1 MNQRLTEVQAFL
13 ESHPGY
19 LKRGVANIACKLG
32 CTIEEVKEAKRNIGI
47 NTNDNV
53 EYSEYVVEV
62 RNSKKDKKKLKK
74 LRKLAENP
82 LQELLE
88 DVKIPESSVDHYW
101 YKGKHFSV
109 HAKGLEITPEQQF
122 KHLIEEA
129 KREVKPIILNKV
141 DYTGNCA
148 VINIYDIHLDKRNV
162 KNPNGGSNEV
172 NSLVEELEEGFGQ
185 LLASVLTSN
194 PDFFILPVGN
204 DLFTTNGFMKTTKK
218 GTPQDPMVT
227 HEMIFREGLGLIRNF
242 IDTLSQF
249 GKVYVPIIYGN
260 HSIDA
265 EFYLGVCLETLYWNN
280 ENVTINNTSRSR
292 KYIQYEG
299 NLFGFGHGDLE
310 KKNIDKLPL
319 IMATENPKLWAS
331 TSYRTFYLGDVH
343 HREEFKFFR
352 TKDNPGCTV
361 QFLRST
367 SVTDSWHEDNMFV
380 GVPRTMEAT
389 VFSSNK
395 GQIANYSVNL

>member
-1 MNQRLTEVQAFL
+1 MTQQEIQNFL
-13 ESHPGY
+13 KEHPGY
-19 LKRGVANIACKLG
+19 LKWGKYKIANKLG
-32 CTIEEVKEAKRNIGI
+32 CTEEDVKAARKELNINI
-47 NTNDNV
+47 IK
-53 EYSEYVVEV
+53 S
-62 RNSKKDKKKLKK
+62 
-74 LRKLAENP
+74 P

-88 DVKIPESSVDHYW
+88 ENQIPESDVNHFW

-109 HAKGLEITPEQQF
+109 HAKNPQFNPEQQF
-122 KHLIEEA
+122 KALIDEA
-129 KREVKPIILNKV
+129 RKEVKPVEITKRIEPTN
-141 DYTGNCA
+141 GCA

-162 KNPNGGSNEV
+162 QNPNGGSEAV
-172 NSLVEELEEGFGQ
+172 EDLVTELEEGFKQ
-185 LLASVLTSN
+185 LIGSVLTHK

-227 HEMIFREGLGLIRNF
+227 HEMIFREGLGLIRTF
-242 IDTLSQF
+242 IDILGQF

-260 HSIDA
+260 HSVDA

-280 ENVTINNTSRSR
+280 ENVTINNTSRAR
-292 KYIQYEG
+292 KYIQYED

-319 IMATENPKLWAS
+319 IMATENPKLWGD
-331 TSYRTFYLGDVH
+331 TKYRTFFLGDVH
-343 HREEFKFFR
+343 HKQEFKFFR

-367 SVTDSWHEDNMFV
+367 SITDSWHGDNMFI

-389 VFSSNK
+389 IFNNGK
-395 GQIANYSVNL
+395 GQIANYSINL

>member
-1 MNQRLTEVQAFL
+1 MTQQEIQSFL
-13 ESHPGY
+13 EEHPGY
-19 LKRGVANIACKLG
+19 LKTG
-32 CTIEEVKEAKRNIGI
+32 
-47 NTNDNV
+47 
-53 EYSEYVVEV
+53 
-62 RNSKKDKKKLKK
+62 KKKLAKYLGCSEEDVK
-74 LRKLAENP
+74 MARREMLGTSRTP
-82 LQELLE
+82 LQEILDE
-88 DVKIPESSVDHYW
+88 VQIPEADVNHFW

-109 HAKGLEITPEQQF
+109 HAKSPEISPEQQF
-122 KHLIEEA
+122 KTLIEEA
-129 KREVKPIILNKV
+129 KKKVTPIKLNKV
-141 DYTGNCA
+141 EYTGNCA

-162 KNPNGGSNEV
+162 RNPNGGSEAV
-172 NSLVEELEEGFGQ
+172 KSLIEELEEGFGQ
-185 LLASVLTSN
+185 LLTSVLTN
-194 PDFFILPVGN
+194 KPDYFILPVGN

-249 GKVYVPIIYGN
+249 GRVYVPVIYGN

-265 EFYLGVCLETLYWNN
+265 EFYLGVCLETLYYNN
-280 ENVTINNTSRSR
+280 ENVTINNTSRAR

-319 IMATENPKLWAS
+319 IMATENPKLWGD
-331 TSYRTFYLGDVH
+331 TRYRTFYLGDVH
-343 HREEFKFFR
+343 HSEEFRFFR

-367 SVTDSWHEDNMFV
+367 SITDAWHEDNMFI
-380 GVPRTMEAT
+380 GIPRTMEAT
-389 VFSSNK
+389 VFSSDR
-395 GQIANYSVNL
+395 GQIANYSINL